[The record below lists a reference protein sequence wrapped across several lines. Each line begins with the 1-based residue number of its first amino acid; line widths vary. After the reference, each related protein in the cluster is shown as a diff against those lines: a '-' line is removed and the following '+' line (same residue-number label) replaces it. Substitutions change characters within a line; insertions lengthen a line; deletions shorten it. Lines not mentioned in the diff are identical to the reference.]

1 MSDRLRKQIAV
12 EKIQLNRLT
21 QTYLSLVE
29 KCKHSPPDFVEL
41 SALSAFLHAF
51 YTGIENIFKRVTVE
65 LGDFFP
71 EGEFWHQKL
80 LEQMTIST
88 ARRPAIILVEFRGK
102 LRNYLEFRHVFRHAY
117 TFELQW
123 PKMKELVMDCQETLQ
138 QLENDLDKFLAALP
152 KS

>member
-12 EKIQLNRLT
+12 ERIQLNRLT
-21 QTYLSLVE
+21 QTYLSLIE
-29 KCKHSPPDFVEL
+29 KCKYSPPDFVEL
-41 SALSAFLHAF
+41 SALSAFLQTF

-65 LGDFFP
+65 LGEILP

-88 ARRPAIILVEFRGK
+88 PRRPAIISVEFRGK

-123 PKMKELVMDCQETLQ
+123 PKMKELVMDC
-138 QLENDLDKFLAALP
+138 
-152 KS
+152 